1 MSSKIIWDFLKKEGF
16 SDFGVAGLMG
26 NLDAESA
33 LRPNNLQD
41 TYSRSLGLSDAEYTA
56 KVDNGTYTNFVRD
69 SAGYGLAQWTYWSR
83 KENLLNYAKSKKKS
97 IGDLEMQ
104 LEFLVK
110 ELKTS
115 YKNSVYNILVNAT
128 TVQQASDV
136 VLMNFERPANAAA
149 QKSKRAAM
157 GQVYYDKYAKG
168 VENTTMATNTYK
180 KGQKTKLSE
189 NFNSLEFDCHGSGC
203 CSETIINP
211 KLVEYVQKIRDHF
224 GKSITVT
231 SGYRCPV
238 HNKRIGGATG
248 SRHSKGDAADIVVSG
263 VAPREVAK
271 YAESIGIKGIGLY
284 ETNADGHFTHV
295 DTRDVKSFWY
305 GQNEAKRTTF
315 GGSTPVPDPSPA
327 PTPKPSINNNVLSIG
342 DTGED
347 VRKLQE
353 QLVKLGY
360 NVGSKGPDG
369 DFGSKTY
376 AAVIDFQ
383 RKHNLKDDGIVG
395 PLTENAIKEAIKNM
409 EQNTA
414 TPEVEEKKTFK
425 VGDTVRLV
433 PGATYVGGGSI
444 ASYIFDKKLYIR
456 EVRKDGN
463 YIISTLKTGAITGM
477 VSPEA
482 VVDYEG
488 TAVVVQPNFEPY
500 LVKITASAL
509 NVRAGAGTQY
519 PIITQLR
526 KNGVYTIVGENGKW
540 GKLKTSGWISLD
552 YTKKLDLN
560 NG

>member
-1 MSSKIIWDFLKKEGF
+1 MSNSKIIWDFLKKEGF

-104 LEFLVK
+104 LEFLVQ

-136 VLMNFERPANAAA
+136 VLMNFERPANAAT

-157 GQVYYDKYAKG
+157 GQVYYDKYVKG

-189 NFNSLEFDCHGSGC
+189 NFSSLEFDCHGSGC

-248 SRHSKGDAADIVVSG
+248 SRHSKGDAADIVVQG
-263 VAPREVAK
+263 VTPREVAK

-284 ETNADGHFTHV
+284 ETSADGYFTHI
-295 DTRDVKSFWY
+295 DTRDKKSFWY
-305 GQNEAKRTTF
+305 GQKEAPRTTF
-315 GGSTPVPDPSPA
+315 GGGSSVTPTPA
-327 PTPKPSINNNVLSIG
+327 PQSDLLRFGSEG
-342 DTGED
+342 DD
-347 VRKLQE
+347 VKELQE
-353 QLVKLGY
+353 NLIKLGY
-360 NVGSKGPDG
+360 DLGKSGADG
-369 DFGSKTY
+369 DFGTKTLV
-376 AAVIDFQ
+376 AVKDFQ
-383 RKHNLKDDGIVG
+383 EKHNLTVDGIVG
-395 PLTENAIKEAIKNM
+395 SATKKAIKEAINKMSENAIIVPEEELEIEAGM
-409 EQNTA
+409 EVMLTNDAIFTNG
-414 TPEVEEKKTFK
+414 K
-425 VGDTVRLV
+425 
-433 PGATYVGGGSI
+433 SI
-444 ASYIFDKKLYIR
+444 ASWMFNKKLY
-456 EVRKDGN
+456 VRKINGDD
-463 YIISTLKTGAITGM
+463 ITISTVKTGPISGVVNKKYLKKYDSELVAAPGFEPYVVAITGD
-477 VSPEA
+477 
-482 VVDYEG
+482 VV
-488 TAVVVQPNFEPY
+488 
-500 LVKITASAL
+500 
-509 NVRAGAGTQY
+509 NVRAGAGTNYKVNTQVKQNQLY
-519 PIITQLR
+519 TIIDEKDGWGRL
-526 KNGVYTIVGENGKW
+526 KNG
-540 GKLKTSGWISLD
+540 SGWISLEF
-552 YTKKLDLN
+552 TRKIEAKK
-560 NG
+560 

>member
-104 LEFLVK
+104 LEFLVQ
-110 ELKTS
+110 ELKIS

-136 VLMNFERPANAAA
+136 VLMNFERPANATA

-180 KGQKTKLSE
+180 KGQKTKISE
-189 NFNSLEFDCHGSGC
+189 NFNSSEFDCHGSGC
-203 CSETIINP
+203 CSETIVNP

-263 VAPREVAK
+263 IAPREVAK

-315 GGSTPVPDPSPA
+315 GGSTPAPDPSPA
-327 PTPKPSINNNVLSIG
+327 PAPQPSINNNVLSIG

-383 RKHNLKDDGIVG
+383 RKHNLDDDGIVG
-395 PLTENAIKEAIKNM
+395 PLTENAIKEAIENM
-409 EQNTA
+409 EQNVV
-414 TPEVEEKKTFK
+414 TPDIETFK
-425 VGDTVRLV
+425 IGEIAQLI
-433 PGATYVGGGSI
+433 PGATYIDGKSIPAWVINSKIYVRSEMQENNSI
-444 ASYIFDKKLYIR
+444 AFS
-456 EVRKDGN
+456 
-463 YIISTLKTGAITGM
+463 ISKTGPITGVTNISNLM
-477 VSPEA
+477 KYIPGENIEINS
-482 VVDYEG
+482 
-488 TAVVVQPNFEPY
+488 NFENY
-500 LVKITASAL
+500 VIKVTADVL
-509 NVRAGAGTQY
+509 NIRAGAGTNFKV
-519 PIITQLR
+519 IGQLR
-526 KNGVYTIVGENGKW
+526 KFDLCTIIAEKNNW
-540 GKLKTSGWISLD
+540 GKLKNGAGWICLD
-552 YTKKLDLN
+552 YVQKLKK

>member
-41 TYSRSLGLSDAEYTA
+41 TYSRSLGLSDAEYTT

-83 KENLLNYAKSKKKS
+83 KENLLNYAKSKNKS

-189 NFNSLEFDCHGSGC
+189 NFNSSEFDCHGSGC

-211 KLVEYVQKIRDHF
+211 KLVEYVQQIRDHF

-231 SGYRCPV
+231 SGYRCPT
-238 HNKRIGGATG
+238 HNKRVGGATG

-284 ETNADGHFTHV
+284 ETSADGHFTHV

-315 GGSTPVPDPSPA
+315 GGSTPA
-327 PTPKPSINNNVLSIG
+327 PTPTPTPQPSINNDVLSIG

-347 VRKLQE
+347 VRELQE
-353 QLVKLGY
+353 WLVKLGY

-409 EQNTA
+409 EQNIVI
-414 TPEVEEKKTFK
+414 PEEEVKFEAGMEVALLNGAVFTNGKT
-425 VGDTVRLV
+425 V
-433 PGATYVGGGSI
+433 
-444 ASYIFDKKLYIR
+444 ASWMFNKKLY
-456 EVRKDGN
+456 VRKVDGN
-463 YIISTLKTGAITGM
+463 NITISTVKSGAVSGIVDKKWLKVWDDALVAAPGFD
-477 VSPEA
+477 EY
-482 VVDYEG
+482 VV
-488 TAVVVQPNFEPY
+488 T
-500 LVKITASAL
+500 ITADVL
-509 NVRAGAGTQY
+509 NVRAGAGTNYKINAQVKRHQKY
-519 PIITQLR
+519 TIIDEKDGWGKM
-526 KNGVYTIVGENGKW
+526 KNGT
-540 GKLKTSGWISLD
+540 GWISLE
-552 YTKKLDLN
+552 YAQKA
-560 NG
+560 

>member
-1 MSSKIIWDFLKKEGF
+1 M
-16 SDFGVAGLMG
+16 
-26 NLDAESA
+26 
-33 LRPNNLQD
+33 
-41 TYSRSLGLSDAEYTA
+41 
-56 KVDNGTYTNFVRD
+56 
-69 SAGYGLAQWTYWSR
+69 
-83 KENLLNYAKSKKKS
+83 
-97 IGDLEMQ
+97 
-104 LEFLVK
+104 
-110 ELKTS
+110 KTS

-180 KGQKTKLSE
+180 KSQKTKLSE
-189 NFNSLEFDCHGSGC
+189 NFNSSEFDCHGSGC

-263 VAPREVAK
+263 VAPAEVAK

-315 GGSTPVPDPSPA
+315 GGGSTTSGPSPA
-327 PTPKPSINNNVLSIG
+327 PQPSINNNVLSIG

-347 VRKLQE
+347 VKELQE
-353 QLVKLGY
+353 WLVKLGY

-395 PLTENAIKEAIKNM
+395 PLTENAIKEAIENM
-409 EQNTA
+409 EQNVA
-414 TPEVEEKKTFK
+414 TPDIETFK
-425 VGDTVRLV
+425 IGEIAQLI
-433 PGATYVGGGSI
+433 PGATYIDGKSIPAWIINSKIYIRSEMQENNSI
-444 ASYIFDKKLYIR
+444 AFS
-456 EVRKDGN
+456 
-463 YIISTLKTGAITGM
+463 ISKTGPITGVTNISNLM
-477 VSPEA
+477 KYIPGENIEINSTFENYVIK
-482 VVDYEG
+482 V
-488 TAVVVQPNFEPY
+488 TADV
-500 LVKITASAL
+500 L
-509 NVRAGAGTQY
+509 NIRAGAGTNFKV
-519 PIITQLR
+519 IGQLR
-526 KNGVYTIVGENGKW
+526 KFDLCTIIAEKNNW
-540 GKLKTSGWISLD
+540 GKLKNGTGWICLD
-552 YTKKLDLN
+552 YVQKLKK

>member
-104 LEFLVK
+104 LEFLVQ
-110 ELKTS
+110 ELKIS

-189 NFNSLEFDCHGSGC
+189 NFNSSEFDCHGSGC
-203 CSETIINP
+203 CSETIVNP

-315 GGSTPVPDPSPA
+315 GGSTPAPNPSPA
-327 PTPKPSINNNVLSIG
+327 PAPKPSVNNNVLSIG
-342 DTGED
+342 DTGEN

-369 DFGSKTY
+369 DFGSKIY

-383 RKHNLKDDGIVG
+383 RKHNLDDDGIVG
-395 PLTENAIKEAIKNM
+395 LLTENAIKEAIENM
-409 EQNTA
+409 EQNVV
-414 TPEVEEKKTFK
+414 TPDIETFK
-425 VGDTVRLV
+425 IGEIAQLI
-433 PGATYVGGGSI
+433 PGATYIDGKSIPAWIINSKIYIRSEMQDNNSI
-444 ASYIFDKKLYIR
+444 AFS
-456 EVRKDGN
+456 
-463 YIISTLKTGAITGM
+463 ISKTGPITGVTNISNLM
-477 VSPEA
+477 KYIPGENIEINSTFENYVIK
-482 VVDYEG
+482 V
-488 TAVVVQPNFEPY
+488 TADV
-500 LVKITASAL
+500 L
-509 NVRAGAGTQY
+509 NIRAGAGTNFKV
-519 PIITQLR
+519 IGQLR
-526 KNGVYTIVGENGKW
+526 KFDLCTIIAEKNNW
-540 GKLKTSGWISLD
+540 GKLKNGAGWICLD
-552 YTKKLDLN
+552 YVQKLKK

>member
-41 TYSRSLGLSDAEYTA
+41 TYSKEFKLSDAEYTA
-56 KVDNGTYTNFVRD
+56 KVDNGTYTNFVHD
-69 SAGYGLAQWTYWSR
+69 EAGYGLAQWTYWSR

-115 YKNSVYNILVNAT
+115 YTNSVYNILKNAT
-128 TVQQASDV
+128 SVQQASDV
-136 VLMNFERPANAAA
+136 VLMNFERPANAA
-149 QKSKRAAM
+149 SKKKERAAM

-168 VENTTMATNTYK
+168 VENITMATNTHR

-189 NFNSLEFDCHGSGC
+189 NFNSSEFDCHGSGC

-224 GKSITVT
+224 GKPITIT
-231 SGYRCPV
+231 SGYRCPI
-238 HNKRIGGATG
+238 HNKRVGGATG

-263 VAPREVAK
+263 ITPREVAK

-305 GQNEAKRTTF
+305 GQNEAARTTF
-315 GGSTPVPDPSPA
+315 GGNAPAPAPSPI
-327 PTPKPSINNNVLSIG
+327 PTPQPSVNSDVLSIG
-342 DTGED
+342 DTGEA
-347 VRKLQE
+347 VKELQE

-360 NVGSKGPDG
+360 NVGAKGPDG

-376 AAVIDFQ
+376 TAVVDFQ
-383 RKHNLKDDGIVG
+383 RKHNLDDDGIVG
-395 PLTENAIKEAIKNM
+395 PLTKNAIKEAIKNM
-409 EQNTA
+409 SNVVEKLKNGDAVRVLPNT
-414 TPEVEEKKTFK
+414 
-425 VGDTVRLV
+425 
-433 PGATYVGGGSI
+433 
-444 ASYIFDKKLYIR
+444 
-456 EVRKDGN
+456 N
-463 YIISTLKTGAITGM
+463 YIDGRPVPAWVANSKLFIRSDVNDNTDTISISLSKTGTITG
-477 VSPEA
+477 VVKLSNLVKYTDEA
-482 VVDYEG
+482 PVD
-488 TAVVVQPNFEPY
+488 PNFETY
-500 LVKITASAL
+500 VVQITADVL
-509 NVRAGAGTQY
+509 NVRAGAGTNFK
-519 PIITQLR
+519 INDQLPR
-526 KNGVYTIVGENGKW
+526 HTLHTIVAENNGWGRLKNG
-540 GKLKTSGWISLD
+540 SGWISLEF
-552 YTKKLDLN
+552 TKKVK
-560 NG
+560 

>member
-104 LEFLVK
+104 LEFLVQ
-110 ELKTS
+110 ELKIS

-189 NFNSLEFDCHGSGC
+189 NFNSSEFDCHGSGC
-203 CSETIINP
+203 CSETIVNP

-315 GGSTPVPDPSPA
+315 GGSTPAPNPSPA
-327 PTPKPSINNNVLSIG
+327 PAPKPSVNNNVLSIG
-342 DTGED
+342 DTGEN

-383 RKHNLKDDGIVG
+383 RKHNLDDDGIVG
-395 PLTENAIKEAIKNM
+395 PLTENAIKEAIENM
-409 EQNTA
+409 EQNIVTSDI
-414 TPEVEEKKTFK
+414 ETFK
-425 VGDTVRLV
+425 IGEIAQLI
-433 PGATYVGGGSI
+433 PGATYIDGKSIPAWIINSKIYVRSEMQENNSI
-444 ASYIFDKKLYIR
+444 AFS
-456 EVRKDGN
+456 
-463 YIISTLKTGAITGM
+463 ISKTGPITGVTNISNLM
-477 VSPEA
+477 KYIPGENIEINS
-482 VVDYEG
+482 
-488 TAVVVQPNFEPY
+488 NFENY
-500 LVKITASAL
+500 VIKVTADVL
-509 NVRAGAGTQY
+509 NIRAGAGTNFKV
-519 PIITQLR
+519 IGQLR
-526 KNGVYTIVGENGKW
+526 KFDLCTIIAEKNNW
-540 GKLKTSGWISLD
+540 GKLKNGTGWICLD
-552 YTKKLDLN
+552 YVQKLKK

>member
-1 MSSKIIWDFLKKEGF
+1 MSNSKIIWDFLKKEGF

-104 LEFLVK
+104 LEFLVQ

-149 QKSKRAAM
+149 QKSKRATM
-157 GQVYYDKYAKG
+157 GQVYYDKYVKG

-189 NFNSLEFDCHGSGC
+189 NFSSLEFDCHGSGC

-248 SRHSKGDAADIVVSG
+248 SRHSKGDAADIVVQG
-263 VAPREVAK
+263 VTPREVAK

-284 ETNADGHFTHV
+284 ETSADGYFTHI
-295 DTRDVKSFWY
+295 DTRDKKSFWY
-305 GQNEAKRTTF
+305 GQKEAPRTTF
-315 GGSTPVPDPSPA
+315 GGGSSVTPTPA
-327 PTPKPSINNNVLSIG
+327 PQSDLLRFGSEG
-342 DTGED
+342 DD
-347 VRKLQE
+347 VKELQE
-353 QLVKLGY
+353 NLIKLGY
-360 NVGSKGPDG
+360 DLGKSGADG
-369 DFGSKTY
+369 DFGTKTLV
-376 AAVIDFQ
+376 AVKDFQ
-383 RKHNLKDDGIVG
+383 EKHNLTVDGIVG
-395 PLTENAIKEAIKNM
+395 SATKKAIKEAINKMSENAIIIPEEELEIEAGM
-409 EQNTA
+409 EVMLTNDAIFTNG
-414 TPEVEEKKTFK
+414 K
-425 VGDTVRLV
+425 
-433 PGATYVGGGSI
+433 SI
-444 ASYIFDKKLYIR
+444 ASWMFNKKLY
-456 EVRKDGN
+456 VRKINGDD
-463 YIISTLKTGAITGM
+463 ITISTVKTGPISGVVNKKYLKKYDSELVAAPGFEAYVVAITGD
-477 VSPEA
+477 
-482 VVDYEG
+482 VV
-488 TAVVVQPNFEPY
+488 
-500 LVKITASAL
+500 
-509 NVRAGAGTQY
+509 NVRAGAGTNYKVNTQVKQNQLY
-519 PIITQLR
+519 TIIDEKDGWGRL
-526 KNGVYTIVGENGKW
+526 KNG
-540 GKLKTSGWISLD
+540 SGWISLEF
-552 YTKKLDLN
+552 TRKIEAKK
-560 NG
+560 

>member
-41 TYSRSLGLSDAEYTA
+41 TYSRSLGLSDAEYTT

-104 LEFLVK
+104 LEFLVQ

-189 NFNSLEFDCHGSGC
+189 NFNSSEFDCHGSGC

-211 KLVEYVQKIRDHF
+211 KLVEYVQQIRDHF

-231 SGYRCPV
+231 SGYRCPT
-238 HNKRIGGATG
+238 HNKRVGGATG

-284 ETNADGHFTHV
+284 ETNADGHFTHI

-315 GGSTPVPDPSPA
+315 GGSTPA
-327 PTPKPSINNNVLSIG
+327 PTPTPAPQPSINNDVLSIG

-347 VRKLQE
+347 VRELQE
-353 QLVKLGY
+353 WLVKLGY

-383 RKHNLKDDGIVG
+383 RKNNLDDDGIVG
-395 PLTENAIKEAIKNM
+395 PLTKKAIKEAVDKMDKNVIIS
-409 EQNTA
+409 EEEELKLEVGTA
-414 TPEVEEKKTFK
+414 VMLTKDAVFTNGK
-425 VGDTVRLV
+425 
-433 PGATYVGGGSI
+433 SI
-444 ASYIFDKKLYIR
+444 ASWLFGKKLYIR
-456 EVRKDGN
+456 KINGDDITV
-463 YIISTLKTGAITGM
+463 STVQSGAVNGIVNKKYLEKYDDSLIAAPGFDEYVVMITGD
-477 VSPEA
+477 
-482 VVDYEG
+482 VV
-488 TAVVVQPNFEPY
+488 
-500 LVKITASAL
+500 
-509 NVRAGAGTQY
+509 NVRAGASTKYKVNTQVKQHQLY
-519 PIITQLR
+519 TIIDEKDGWGRL
-526 KNGVYTIVGENGKW
+526 KNG
-540 GKLKTSGWISLD
+540 SGWICLD
-552 YTKKLDLN
+552 FAKKIEKK
-560 NG
+560 

>member
-41 TYSRSLGLSDAEYTA
+41 TYSRSLGLSDAEYTT

-104 LEFLVK
+104 LEFLVQ

-231 SGYRCPV
+231 SGYRCPI

-248 SRHSKGDAADIVVSG
+248 SRHSKGDAADIVVTG

-284 ETNADGHFTHV
+284 ETSADGHFTHV

-315 GGSTPVPDPSPA
+315 GGSTPA
-327 PTPKPSINNNVLSIG
+327 PTPTPTPQPSINNDVLSIG

-347 VRKLQE
+347 VRELQE
-353 QLVKLGY
+353 WLVKLGY

-383 RKHNLKDDGIVG
+383 KKHDLDDDGIVG
-395 PLTENAIKEAIKNM
+395 PLTKKVIKEAIDMMDENVII
-409 EQNTA
+409 
-414 TPEVEEKKTFK
+414 PEVEELKLE
-425 VGDTVRLV
+425 VGAEVMLTKDAVFTNGKSV
-433 PGATYVGGGSI
+433 
-444 ASYIFDKKLYIR
+444 ASWLFNKKLY
-456 EVRKDGN
+456 VRKINGDN
-463 YIISTLKTGAITGM
+463 VTISTVQSGAISGIVDKKYLEKYNDSLIAAPGFEEYVIMITGD
-477 VSPEA
+477 
-482 VVDYEG
+482 VV
-488 TAVVVQPNFEPY
+488 
-500 LVKITASAL
+500 
-509 NVRAGAGTQY
+509 NVRAGASTKYKVNTQVKQHQLY
-519 PIITQLR
+519 TIIDEKDGWGRL
-526 KNGVYTIVGENGKW
+526 KNG
-540 GKLKTSGWISLD
+540 SGWICLD
-552 YTKKLDLN
+552 FAKKIEKK
-560 NG
+560 

>member
-41 TYSRSLGLSDAEYTA
+41 TYSKEFKLSDAEYTA
-56 KVDNGTYTNFVRD
+56 KVDNGTYTNFVHD
-69 SAGYGLAQWTYWSR
+69 EAGYGLAQWTYWSR

-115 YKNSVYNILVNAT
+115 YTNSVYNILKNAT
-128 TVQQASDV
+128 SVQQASDV
-136 VLMNFERPANAAA
+136 VLMNFERPANAA
-149 QKSKRAAM
+149 SKKKERAAM

-168 VENTTMATNTYK
+168 VENITMATNTHR

-189 NFNSLEFDCHGSGC
+189 NFNSSEFDCHGSGC

-224 GKSITVT
+224 GKPITIT
-231 SGYRCPV
+231 SGYRCPI
-238 HNKRIGGATG
+238 HNKRVGGATG

-263 VAPREVAK
+263 ITPREVAK

-284 ETNADGHFTHV
+284 ETNADGHFTHI

-315 GGSTPVPDPSPA
+315 GGSTPAPDPSPA
-327 PTPKPSINNNVLSIG
+327 PAPKPSVNNNVLSIG
-342 DTGED
+342 DTGEN

-383 RKHNLKDDGIVG
+383 RKHNLDDDGIVG
-395 PLTENAIKEAIKNM
+395 PLTENAIKEAIENM
-409 EQNTA
+409 EQNIVTSDI
-414 TPEVEEKKTFK
+414 ETFK
-425 VGDTVRLV
+425 IGEIAQLI
-433 PGATYVGGGSI
+433 PGATYIDGKSIPAWIINSKIYVRSEMQENNSI
-444 ASYIFDKKLYIR
+444 AFS
-456 EVRKDGN
+456 
-463 YIISTLKTGAITGM
+463 ISKTGPITGVTNISNLM
-477 VSPEA
+477 KYIPGENIEINS
-482 VVDYEG
+482 
-488 TAVVVQPNFEPY
+488 NFENY
-500 LVKITASAL
+500 VIKVTADVL
-509 NVRAGAGTQY
+509 NIRAGAGTNFKV
-519 PIITQLR
+519 IGQLR
-526 KNGVYTIVGENGKW
+526 KFDLCTIIAEKNNW
-540 GKLKTSGWISLD
+540 GKLKNGTGWICLD
-552 YTKKLDLN
+552 YVQKLKK

>member
-1 MSSKIIWDFLKKEGF
+1 MSNSKIIWDFLKKEGF

-104 LEFLVK
+104 LEFLVQ

-157 GQVYYDKYAKG
+157 GQVYYDKYVKG

-189 NFNSLEFDCHGSGC
+189 NFSSLEFDCHGSGC

-248 SRHSKGDAADIVVSG
+248 SRHSKGDAADIVVQG
-263 VAPREVAK
+263 VTPREVAK

-284 ETNADGHFTHV
+284 ETSADGYFTHI
-295 DTRDVKSFWY
+295 DTRDKKSFWY
-305 GQNEAKRTTF
+305 GQKEAPRTTF
-315 GGSTPVPDPSPA
+315 GGGSSVTPTPA
-327 PTPKPSINNNVLSIG
+327 PQSDLLRFGSEG
-342 DTGED
+342 DD
-347 VRKLQE
+347 VKELQE
-353 QLVKLGY
+353 NLIKLGY
-360 NVGSKGPDG
+360 DLGKSGADG
-369 DFGSKTY
+369 DFGTKTLV
-376 AAVIDFQ
+376 AVKDFQ
-383 RKHNLKDDGIVG
+383 EKHNLTVDGIVG
-395 PLTENAIKEAIKNM
+395 SATKKAIKEAINKMSEN
-409 EQNTA
+409 A
-414 TPEVEEKKTFK
+414 IIVPEEKLEIEAGMEVMLTNDAIFTNGK
-425 VGDTVRLV
+425 
-433 PGATYVGGGSI
+433 SI
-444 ASYIFDKKLYIR
+444 ASWMFNKKLY
-456 EVRKDGN
+456 VRKINGDD
-463 YIISTLKTGAITGM
+463 ITISTVKTGPISGVVNKKYLKKYDSELVAAPGFEAYVVAITGD
-477 VSPEA
+477 
-482 VVDYEG
+482 VV
-488 TAVVVQPNFEPY
+488 
-500 LVKITASAL
+500 
-509 NVRAGAGTQY
+509 NVRAGAGTNYKVNTQVRQNQLY
-519 PIITQLR
+519 TIIDEKDGWGRL
-526 KNGVYTIVGENGKW
+526 KNG
-540 GKLKTSGWISLD
+540 SGWISLEF
-552 YTKKLDLN
+552 TRKIEAKN
-560 NG
+560 

>member
-33 LRPNNLQD
+33 LRPDNLQD

-69 SAGYGLAQWTYWSR
+69 SAGYGLAQWTHWSR

-104 LEFLVK
+104 LEFLVQ
-110 ELKTS
+110 ELKIS

-189 NFNSLEFDCHGSGC
+189 NFNSSEFDCHGSGC
-203 CSETIINP
+203 CSETIVNP

-315 GGSTPVPDPSPA
+315 GGSTPAPDPSPA
-327 PTPKPSINNNVLSIG
+327 PAPKPSVNNNVLSIG
-342 DTGED
+342 DTGEN

-383 RKHNLKDDGIVG
+383 RKHNLDDDGIVG
-395 PLTENAIKEAIKNM
+395 PLTENAIKEAIENM
-409 EQNTA
+409 EQNVV
-414 TPEVEEKKTFK
+414 TPDIETFK
-425 VGDTVRLV
+425 IGEIAQLI
-433 PGATYVGGGSI
+433 PGATYIDGKSIPAWVINSKIYVRSEMQENNSI
-444 ASYIFDKKLYIR
+444 AFS
-456 EVRKDGN
+456 
-463 YIISTLKTGAITGM
+463 ISKTGPITGVTNISNLM
-477 VSPEA
+477 KYIPGENIEINS
-482 VVDYEG
+482 
-488 TAVVVQPNFEPY
+488 NFENY
-500 LVKITASAL
+500 VIKVTADVL
-509 NVRAGAGTQY
+509 NIRAGASTNFKVIG
-519 PIITQLR
+519 QLR
-526 KNGVYTIVGENGKW
+526 KFDLCTIIAEKNNW
-540 GKLKTSGWISLD
+540 GKLKNGAGWICLD
-552 YTKKLDLN
+552 YVQKLKK

>member
-1 MSSKIIWDFLKKEGF
+1 MSNSKIIWDFLKKEGF

-104 LEFLVK
+104 LEFLVQ

-157 GQVYYDKYAKG
+157 GQVYYDKYVKG

-189 NFNSLEFDCHGSGC
+189 NFSSLEFDCHGSGC

-248 SRHSKGDAADIVVSG
+248 SRHSKGDAADIVVQG
-263 VAPREVAK
+263 VTPREVAK

-284 ETNADGHFTHV
+284 ETSADGYFTHI
-295 DTRDVKSFWY
+295 DTRDKKSFWY
-305 GQNEAKRTTF
+305 GQKEAPRTTF
-315 GGSTPVPDPSPA
+315 GGGSSVTPTPA
-327 PTPKPSINNNVLSIG
+327 PQSDLLRFGSEG
-342 DTGED
+342 DD
-347 VRKLQE
+347 VKELQE
-353 QLVKLGY
+353 NLIKLGY
-360 NVGSKGPDG
+360 DLGKSGADG
-369 DFGSKTY
+369 DFGTKTLV
-376 AAVIDFQ
+376 AVKDFQ
-383 RKHNLKDDGIVG
+383 EKHNLTVDGIVG
-395 PLTENAIKEAIKNM
+395 SATKKAIKEAINKMSENAIIVPEEELEIETGM
-409 EQNTA
+409 EVMLTNDAIFTNG
-414 TPEVEEKKTFK
+414 K
-425 VGDTVRLV
+425 
-433 PGATYVGGGSI
+433 SI
-444 ASYIFDKKLYIR
+444 ASWMFNKKLY
-456 EVRKDGN
+456 VRKINGDD
-463 YIISTLKTGAITGM
+463 ITISTVKTGPISGVVNKKYLKKYDSELVAAPGFEAYVVAITGD
-477 VSPEA
+477 
-482 VVDYEG
+482 VV
-488 TAVVVQPNFEPY
+488 
-500 LVKITASAL
+500 
-509 NVRAGAGTQY
+509 NVRAGAGTNYKVNTQVKQNQLY
-519 PIITQLR
+519 TIIDEKDGWGRL
-526 KNGVYTIVGENGKW
+526 KNG
-540 GKLKTSGWISLD
+540 SGWISLEF
-552 YTKKLDLN
+552 TRKIEAKK
-560 NG
+560 

>member
-104 LEFLVK
+104 LEFLVQ

-157 GQVYYDKYAKG
+157 GQVYYNKYAKG

-284 ETNADGHFTHV
+284 ETSADGHFTHV

-315 GGSTPVPDPSPA
+315 GGSTPAPDPSPA
-327 PTPKPSINNNVLSIG
+327 PTPKPSINNDVLSIG

-347 VRKLQE
+347 VRELQE
-353 QLVKLGY
+353 WLVKLGY

-369 DFGSKTY
+369 DFGSRTY

-383 RKHNLKDDGIVG
+383 RKNDLDDDGIVG
-395 PLTENAIKEAIKNM
+395 PLTKKAIKEAVDKMNENIII
-409 EQNTA
+409 
-414 TPEVEEKKTFK
+414 PEEELKLE
-425 VGDTVRLV
+425 VGTEVMLTKDAVFTNGKSV
-433 PGATYVGGGSI
+433 
-444 ASYIFDKKLYIR
+444 ASWLFGKKLY
-456 EVRKDGN
+456 VRKVNGDN
-463 YIISTLKTGAITGM
+463 VTISTVQSGAVSGIVDKKYLKKYDSTLIAAPGFDEYVVMITGD
-477 VSPEA
+477 
-482 VVDYEG
+482 VV
-488 TAVVVQPNFEPY
+488 
-500 LVKITASAL
+500 
-509 NVRAGAGTQY
+509 NVRAGAGIKFKATTQVKQHQLY
-519 PIITQLR
+519 TIIDEKDGWGRL
-526 KNGVYTIVGENGKW
+526 KNG
-540 GKLKTSGWISLD
+540 SGWICLD
-552 YTKKLDLN
+552 FAKKIEKK
-560 NG
+560 

>member
-56 KVDNGTYTNFVRD
+56 KVDSGVYTNFVRD

-136 VLMNFERPANAAA
+136 VLMNFEKPANAAA

-189 NFNSLEFDCHGSGC
+189 NFSSVEFDCHGSGC

-295 DTRDVKSFWY
+295 DTRNVKSFWY

-315 GGSTPVPDPSPA
+315 GGSTPAPDPSPVPA
-327 PTPKPSINNNVLSIG
+327 PKPSINNDVLSIG

-395 PLTENAIKEAIKNM
+395 PITENAIKEDIKNM
-409 EQNTA
+409 EQNIVN
-414 TPEVEEKKTFK
+414 PEGEKEFK
-425 VGDTVRLV
+425 VGDAIRLKKN
-433 PGATYVGGGSI
+433 ATY
-444 ASYIFDKKLYIR
+444 ASGTEIPSWIKKSKLYIR
-456 EVRKDGN
+456 DIRSNGDYV
-463 YIISTLKTGAITGM
+463 ISTKMTGS
-477 VSPEA
+477 VSG
-482 VVDYEG
+482 VVNPNVVEKYVDIIIDEG
-488 TAVVVQPNFEPY
+488 FTPY
-500 LVKITASAL
+500 LVRITADVL
-509 NVRAGAGTQY
+509 NVRANAGTSYKVNCQIKY
-519 PIITQLR
+519 
-526 KNGVYTIVGENGKW
+526 NGVHTIVGEKDGWGRLKNG
-540 GKLKTSGWISLD
+540 SGWIALE
-552 YTKKLDLN
+552 YTEKV
-560 NG
+560 

>member
-104 LEFLVK
+104 LEFLVQ

-284 ETNADGHFTHV
+284 ETNADGHFTHI

-315 GGSTPVPDPSPA
+315 GGSTPAPTPTPA
-327 PTPKPSINNNVLSIG
+327 PAPKPSINNDVLSIG

-347 VRKLQE
+347 VRELQE
-353 QLVKLGY
+353 WLVKLGY

-383 RKHNLKDDGIVG
+383 RKNDLDDDGIVG
-395 PLTENAIKEAIKNM
+395 PLTKKAIKEAVDKMNENVII
-409 EQNTA
+409 
-414 TPEVEEKKTFK
+414 PEEEELK
-425 VGDTVRLV
+425 LE
-433 PGATYVGGGSI
+433 PGTEVMLTKDAIFTNGKSI
-444 ASYIFDKKLYIR
+444 ASWLFNKKLY
-456 EVRKDGN
+456 VRKINGDDV
-463 YIISTLKTGAITGM
+463 IISTVQSGAVSGIVNKKYLEKYNDSLIAAPGFDEYVVMVTGD
-477 VSPEA
+477 
-482 VVDYEG
+482 VV
-488 TAVVVQPNFEPY
+488 
-500 LVKITASAL
+500 
-509 NVRAGAGTQY
+509 NVRAGAGTKYKVNTQVKQHQLY
-519 PIITQLR
+519 TIIDEKDGWGRL
-526 KNGVYTIVGENGKW
+526 KNG
-540 GKLKTSGWISLD
+540 SGWICLD
-552 YTKKLDLN
+552 FTKKIEKK
-560 NG
+560 

>member
-1 MSSKIIWDFLKKEGF
+1 MSSKIIWDFLKREGF

-104 LEFLVK
+104 LEFLVQ

-157 GQVYYDKYAKG
+157 GQVYYDKYVKG

-315 GGSTPVPDPSPA
+315 GGITPAPIPA
-327 PTPKPSINNNVLSIG
+327 PTPAPQPSINNDVLSIG

-347 VRKLQE
+347 VRELQE
-353 QLVKLGY
+353 WLVKLGY

-383 RKHNLKDDGIVG
+383 RKNDLDDDGIVG
-395 PLTENAIKEAIKNM
+395 PLTKKAIKEAVDKMNENVII
-409 EQNTA
+409 
-414 TPEVEEKKTFK
+414 PEEEELK
-425 VGDTVRLV
+425 LE
-433 PGATYVGGGSI
+433 PGTEVMLTKDAVFTNGKSI
-444 ASYIFDKKLYIR
+444 ASWLFNKKLY
-456 EVRKDGN
+456 VRKINGDN
-463 YIISTLKTGAITGM
+463 VIISTVQSGAVSGIVDKKYLKKYNDSLIAAPGFEEYVIMITGD
-477 VSPEA
+477 
-482 VVDYEG
+482 VV
-488 TAVVVQPNFEPY
+488 
-500 LVKITASAL
+500 
-509 NVRAGAGTQY
+509 NVRAGASTKYKVNTQVKQNQLY
-519 PIITQLR
+519 TIIDEKDGWGRL
-526 KNGVYTIVGENGKW
+526 KNG
-540 GKLKTSGWISLD
+540 SGWICLD
-552 YTKKLDLN
+552 FTKKIEKK
-560 NG
+560 

>member
-104 LEFLVK
+104 LEFLVQ

-224 GKSITVT
+224 GKSITIT

-248 SRHSKGDAADIVVSG
+248 SRHSKGDAADIVVAG

-315 GGSTPVPDPSPA
+315 GGSTPAPAPSPA
-327 PTPKPSINNNVLSIG
+327 PAPQPSINNDVLSIG

-347 VRKLQE
+347 VRELQE
-353 QLVKLGY
+353 WLVKLGY
-360 NVGSKGPDG
+360 NIGSKGPDG

-383 RKHNLKDDGIVG
+383 RKNNLDDDGIVG
-395 PLTENAIKEAIKNM
+395 PLTKNAIKEAIKNM
-409 EQNTA
+409 DIVNDFVFE
-414 TPEVEEKKTFK
+414 PGVEVA
-425 VGDTVRLV
+425 LLN
-433 PGATYVGGGSI
+433 GAEFTNGKAV
-444 ASYIFDKKLYIR
+444 ASWMFNKKLY
-456 EVRKDGN
+456 VRKVNGEN
-463 YIISTLKTGAITGM
+463 ITISTVKTGPVSGIVDKKWLKEWNGQLEAAPGFESYVVM
-477 VSPEA
+477 V
-482 VVDYEG
+482 
-488 TAVVVQPNFEPY
+488 TANV
-500 LVKITASAL
+500 L
-509 NVRAGAGTQY
+509 NVRDDAGTDFKVNAQVKKSQLFT
-519 PIITQLR
+519 IIDE
-526 KNGVYTIVGENGKW
+526 KDGW
-540 GKLKTSGWISLD
+540 GKLKDGTGWISLE
-552 YTKKLDLN
+552 YTRKL
-560 NG
+560 G

>member
-104 LEFLVK
+104 LEFLVQ

-231 SGYRCPV
+231 SGYRCPT

-248 SRHSKGDAADIVVSG
+248 SRHSKGDAADIVVTG

-284 ETNADGHFTHV
+284 ETSADGNFTHI

-315 GGSTPVPDPSPA
+315 GGSTPAPA
-327 PTPKPSINNNVLSIG
+327 PQPSINNDVLSIG

-347 VRKLQE
+347 VRELQE
-353 QLVKLGY
+353 WLVKLGY

-383 RKHNLKDDGIVG
+383 RKHDLDDDGIVG
-395 PLTENAIKEAIKNM
+395 PLTKKAIKEAVDMMDENVII
-409 EQNTA
+409 
-414 TPEVEEKKTFK
+414 PEVEELKLE
-425 VGDTVRLV
+425 VGTEVMLTKDAVFTNGKSV
-433 PGATYVGGGSI
+433 
-444 ASYIFDKKLYIR
+444 ASWLFGKKLY
-456 EVRKDGN
+456 VRKINGDNVTVSTVQSGAVSGIVDKK
-463 YIISTLKTGAITGM
+463 YLKKYDSTLIAAPGFEEYVVMITGD
-477 VSPEA
+477 
-482 VVDYEG
+482 VV
-488 TAVVVQPNFEPY
+488 
-500 LVKITASAL
+500 
-509 NVRAGAGTQY
+509 NVRAGAGTNY
-519 PIITQLR
+519 KATTQVKQHQL
-526 KNGVYTIVGENGKW
+526 YTIVDEKDGWGRLKNG
-540 GKLKTSGWISLD
+540 SGWICLD
-552 YTKKLDLN
+552 FAKKIEKK
-560 NG
+560 

>member
-104 LEFLVK
+104 LEFLVQ

-231 SGYRCPV
+231 SGYRCPI

-315 GGSTPVPDPSPA
+315 GGSTPAPTPTPA
-327 PTPKPSINNNVLSIG
+327 PAPKPSINNDVLSIG

-347 VRKLQE
+347 VRELQE
-353 QLVKLGY
+353 WLVKLGY

-376 AAVIDFQ
+376 TAVIDFQ
-383 RKHNLKDDGIVG
+383 RKNNLDDDGIVG
-395 PLTENAIKEAIKNM
+395 PLTKKAIKEAIDKVN
-409 EQNTA
+409 ENVII
-414 TPEVEEKKTFK
+414 PEEEELK
-425 VGDTVRLV
+425 LE
-433 PGATYVGGGSI
+433 PGTEVMLTKDAVFTNGKSI
-444 ASYIFDKKLYIR
+444 ASWLFNKKLY
-456 EVRKDGN
+456 VRKINGDN
-463 YIISTLKTGAITGM
+463 VIISTVQSGAVSGIVDKKYLKKYNDSLIAAPGFEEYVIMITGD
-477 VSPEA
+477 
-482 VVDYEG
+482 VV
-488 TAVVVQPNFEPY
+488 
-500 LVKITASAL
+500 
-509 NVRAGAGTQY
+509 NVRAGASTKYKVNTQVKQNQLY
-519 PIITQLR
+519 TIIDEKDGWGRL
-526 KNGVYTIVGENGKW
+526 KNG
-540 GKLKTSGWISLD
+540 SGWICLD
-552 YTKKLDLN
+552 FTKKIEKK
-560 NG
+560 

>member
-104 LEFLVK
+104 LEFLVQ
-110 ELKTS
+110 ELKIS

-149 QKSKRAAM
+149 QKFKRAAM

-189 NFNSLEFDCHGSGC
+189 NFNSSEFDCHGSGC
-203 CSETIINP
+203 CSETIVNP

-315 GGSTPVPDPSPA
+315 GGSTPAPNPSPA
-327 PTPKPSINNNVLSIG
+327 PAPKPSVNNNVLSIG
-342 DTGED
+342 DTGEN

-383 RKHNLKDDGIVG
+383 RKHNLDDDGIVG
-395 PLTENAIKEAIKNM
+395 PLTENAIKEAIENM
-409 EQNTA
+409 EQNVV
-414 TPEVEEKKTFK
+414 TPDIETFK
-425 VGDTVRLV
+425 IGEIAQLI
-433 PGATYVGGGSI
+433 PGATYIDGKSIPAWVINSKIYIRSEMQENNSI
-444 ASYIFDKKLYIR
+444 AFS
-456 EVRKDGN
+456 
-463 YIISTLKTGAITGM
+463 ISKTGPITGVTNISNLM
-477 VSPEA
+477 KYIPGENIEINS
-482 VVDYEG
+482 
-488 TAVVVQPNFEPY
+488 NFENY
-500 LVKITASAL
+500 VIKVTADVL
-509 NVRAGAGTQY
+509 NIRAGAGTNFKV
-519 PIITQLR
+519 IGQLR
-526 KNGVYTIVGENGKW
+526 KFDLCTIIAEKNNW
-540 GKLKTSGWISLD
+540 GKLKNGAGWICLD
-552 YTKKLDLN
+552 YVQKLKK

>member
-104 LEFLVK
+104 LEFLVQ
-110 ELKTS
+110 ELKIS

-136 VLMNFERPANAAA
+136 VLMNFERPANAVA

-189 NFNSLEFDCHGSGC
+189 NFNSSEFDCHGSGC
-203 CSETIINP
+203 CSETIVNP

-315 GGSTPVPDPSPA
+315 GGSTPAPNPSPA
-327 PTPKPSINNNVLSIG
+327 PAPKPSVNNNVLSIG
-342 DTGED
+342 DTGEN

-383 RKHNLKDDGIVG
+383 RKHNLDDDGIVG
-395 PLTENAIKEAIKNM
+395 PLTENAIKEAIENM
-409 EQNTA
+409 EQNVV
-414 TPEVEEKKTFK
+414 TPDIETFK
-425 VGDTVRLV
+425 IGEIAQLI
-433 PGATYVGGGSI
+433 PGATYIDGKSIPTWVINSKIYIRSEMQENNSI
-444 ASYIFDKKLYIR
+444 AFS
-456 EVRKDGN
+456 
-463 YIISTLKTGAITGM
+463 ISKTGPITGVTNISNLM
-477 VSPEA
+477 KYVPGENIEINSTFENY
-482 VVDYEG
+482 VIKV
-488 TAVVVQPNFEPY
+488 TADV
-500 LVKITASAL
+500 L
-509 NVRAGAGTQY
+509 NIRAGAGTNFKV
-519 PIITQLR
+519 IGQLR
-526 KNGVYTIVGENGKW
+526 KFDLCTIIAEKNNW
-540 GKLKTSGWISLD
+540 GKLKNGAGWICLD
-552 YTKKLDLN
+552 YVQKLKK

>member
-1 MSSKIIWDFLKKEGF
+1 M
-16 SDFGVAGLMG
+16 
-26 NLDAESA
+26 
-33 LRPNNLQD
+33 
-41 TYSRSLGLSDAEYTA
+41 
-56 KVDNGTYTNFVRD
+56 
-69 SAGYGLAQWTYWSR
+69 
-83 KENLLNYAKSKKKS
+83 
-97 IGDLEMQ
+97 
-104 LEFLVK
+104 
-110 ELKTS
+110 KTS

-231 SGYRCPV
+231 SGYRCPT

-315 GGSTPVPDPSPA
+315 GGSTPEPDPTPA
-327 PTPKPSINNNVLSIG
+327 PQPSINNDVLSIG

-347 VRKLQE
+347 VRELQE
-353 QLVKLGY
+353 WLVKLGY

-383 RKHNLKDDGIVG
+383 RKHDLDDDGIVG
-395 PLTENAIKEAIKNM
+395 PLTKKAIKEAIDMMDENVII
-409 EQNTA
+409 
-414 TPEVEEKKTFK
+414 PEVEELKLEAGTEVMLTKDAVFTNGK
-425 VGDTVRLV
+425 SV
-433 PGATYVGGGSI
+433 
-444 ASYIFDKKLYIR
+444 ASWLFGKKLY
-456 EVRKDGN
+456 VRKINGDN
-463 YIISTLKTGAITGM
+463 VTISTVQSGAVSGIVDKKYLKKYDSTLIAAPGFEEYVVMITGD
-477 VSPEA
+477 
-482 VVDYEG
+482 VV
-488 TAVVVQPNFEPY
+488 
-500 LVKITASAL
+500 
-509 NVRAGAGTQY
+509 NVRAGAGTNY
-519 PIITQLR
+519 KATTQVKQHQL
-526 KNGVYTIVGENGKW
+526 YTIVDEKDGWGRLKNG
-540 GKLKTSGWISLD
+540 SGWICLD
-552 YTKKLDLN
+552 FAKKIEKK
-560 NG
+560 

>member
-41 TYSRSLGLSDAEYTA
+41 TYSRSLGLSDAEYTT

-104 LEFLVK
+104 LEFLVQ

-157 GQVYYDKYAKG
+157 GQVYYNKYAKG

-189 NFNSLEFDCHGSGC
+189 NFNSSEFDCHGSGC

-315 GGSTPVPDPSPA
+315 GGSTPAPNPSPA
-327 PTPKPSINNNVLSIG
+327 PAPKPSVNNNVLSIG
-342 DTGED
+342 DTGEN

-383 RKHNLKDDGIVG
+383 RKHNLDDDGIVG
-395 PLTENAIKEAIKNM
+395 PLTENAIKEAIENM
-409 EQNTA
+409 EQNVV
-414 TPEVEEKKTFK
+414 TPDIETFK
-425 VGDTVRLV
+425 IGEIAQLI
-433 PGATYVGGGSI
+433 PGATYIDGKGIPAWIINSKIYIRSEMQENNSI
-444 ASYIFDKKLYIR
+444 AFS
-456 EVRKDGN
+456 
-463 YIISTLKTGAITGM
+463 ISKTGPITGVTNISNLM
-477 VSPEA
+477 KYIPSENI
-482 VVDYEG
+482 EINS
-488 TAVVVQPNFEPY
+488 NFENY
-500 LVKITASAL
+500 VIKVTADVL
-509 NVRAGAGTQY
+509 NIRAGAGTNFKV
-519 PIITQLR
+519 IGQLR
-526 KNGVYTIVGENGKW
+526 QFDLCTIIAEKNNW
-540 GKLKTSGWISLD
+540 GKLKNGAGWICLD
-552 YTKKLDLN
+552 YVQKLKK